1 MADKLLIVE
10 DEKSVSEVLSEF
22 MRKGGYDVE
31 RVSSGQEALEVITK
45 QGFDVVLL
53 DIKLR
58 DISGLEVLKRIKEI
72 KPGLIVVMITGFGM
86 DDDLVAR
93 AKELGCAGYIGKNLP
108 VPEILHNFRSFV
120 EAAKKNR

>member
-1 MADKLLIVE
+1 MPDRLLIVE
-10 DEKSVSEVLSEF
+10 DEKSVREVLLEF
-22 MRKGGYDVE
+22 MKKGGYAVE
-31 RVSSGQEALEVITK
+31 GVSSGQEALEVISK
-45 QGFDVVLL
+45 QEFDAVLL

-93 AKELGCAGYIGKNLP
+93 AKELGSAGYIGKNLP
-108 VPEILHNFRSFV
+108 VAEILRNFRSFV
-120 EAAKKNR
+120 EAAKKI